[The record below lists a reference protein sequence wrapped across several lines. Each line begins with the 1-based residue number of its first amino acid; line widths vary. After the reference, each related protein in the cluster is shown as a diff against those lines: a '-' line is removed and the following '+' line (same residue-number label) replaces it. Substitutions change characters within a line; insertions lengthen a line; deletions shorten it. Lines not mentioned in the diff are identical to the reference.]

1 MYDIQGGLL
10 WYYVVDY
17 QDYYQDYLIKESA
30 IKLQHDVVAVLWKA
44 FRNSPL
50 RQVRME
56 KYPWK

>member
-1 MYDIQGGLL
+1 MQLITKN
-10 WYYVVDY
+10 
-17 QDYYQDYLIKESA
+17 YLIKESA

-56 KYPWK
+56 KYPWKQQLKLVSDDDDR